1 MTRAITTH
9 EALTA
14 ALRAIGVEAK
24 IEDTGG
30 GVLCVVAPLPEGGEL
45 AVREEAGEWF
55 AALTNEAGGCEWVG
69 TIPSTEALLGWVY
82 GISGRV
88 AVSATSGSS
97 KVLEPARDAARPGSS
112 EGQR

>member
-1 MTRAITTH
+1 MAATIAPL
-9 EALTA
+9 EALVA
-14 ALRAIGVEAK
+14 ALHTIGVEAK

-69 TIPSTEALLGWVY
+69 AIPSTEALLGWVY
-82 GISGRV
+82 GRASRQ
-88 AVSATSGSS
+88 
-97 KVLEPARDAARPGSS
+97 P
-112 EGQR
+112 